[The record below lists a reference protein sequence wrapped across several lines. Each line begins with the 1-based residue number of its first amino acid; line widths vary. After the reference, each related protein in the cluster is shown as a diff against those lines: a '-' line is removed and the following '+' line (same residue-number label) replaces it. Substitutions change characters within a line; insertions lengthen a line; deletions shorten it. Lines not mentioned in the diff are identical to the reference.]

1 MSDRRAHPRISGP
14 FEGSWEGA
22 GREAG
27 RVVELSVS
35 GCFLETM
42 TTPAAGLIVDVSITL
57 TGGRVT
63 LRGQVISAEPNLG
76 FSVNFVD
83 VPAEAAELLSREVAG
98 RLAQ

>member
-1 MSDRRAHPRISGP
+1 MNERRAHPRISGP

-22 GREAG
+22 GRQVG

-42 TTPAAGLIVDVSITL
+42 TTPAAGLIVDVSISL

-63 LRGQVISAEPNLG
+63 LRGRVISAEPNLG
-76 FSVNFVD
+76 FSVLFVD
-83 VPAEAAELLSREVAG
+83 VPEEAAELLSREVAS